1 MNGAAMRQLTIERA
15 AAVIIFLLLFALAVR
30 IPADSDMWWHIT
42 SGEYTLTQGMIH
54 ADPFSFTMAGQPWI
68 NHSWGAQ
75 LVLYGAWTLAGS
87 VGLALYTAALATAG
101 MYVIYRMSSGSVYL
115 RAFALVLGA
124 ATAAVF
130 WSPRPQMFSFLL
142 SAVALYLLRDYAR
155 HGRDRLWWIVP
166 LMVLWV
172 NLHAG
177 FSIGF
182 ILLGGYVAGEAL
194 TGLFVRDARAFH
206 WGRARRLLIVT
217 AVSVS
222 ALVLNPY
229 GLQIYGVPFQTV
241 SIGALQEYI
250 QEWNS
255 PNFHERHTWPFIA
268 LLLALLGAVG
278 AGSRRLTWADFG
290 LLSVTIFMSLTAGRN
305 IALFAVVATPAL
317 TDHLDAALA
326 ERGWALR
333 TVQRTTPRMAR
344 LNLAL
349 VALVAL
355 GALLKIVLVLDTQA
369 VRAAQ
374 AQFLPLEAVAYL
386 ETARPDGPVFNSYNW
401 GGYLIFAAPQYPV
414 FVDGRTDLY
423 GDAFLTKYLAA
434 ATGAP
439 AWRETLDSY
448 GVRLVIM
455 EAASGLAR
463 ALRAEPAWTL
473 AYEDSLA
480 AVFTRE
486 AQP

>member
-1 MNGAAMRQLTIERA
+1 MNGAAMRQLTIERTA
-15 AAVIIFLLLFALAVR
+15 SIVIFLLLFALAVR

-42 SGEYTLTQGMIH
+42 SGEHTLTQGMIY

-142 SAVALYLLRDYAR
+142 SAVALYLLRDYVR

-182 ILLGGYVAGEAL
+182 ILLGGYVTGEAL

-217 AVSVS
+217 AVSVP
-222 ALVLNPY
+222 ALMLNPY
-229 GLQIYGVPFQTV
+229 GPQIYGVPFQTV

-305 IALFAVVATPAL
+305 IALFAVVATPVL
-317 TDHLDAALA
+317 TDHLDAALT

-355 GALLKIVLVLDTQA
+355 GALLKIVLVLDAQA

-374 AQFLPLEAVAYL
+374 AQFMPLEAVAYL

-423 GDAFLTKYLAA
+423 GDTFLTEYLAA

-439 AWRETLDSY
+439 AWREILDAY
-448 GVRLVIM
+448 NVRLVIM

-463 ALRAEPAWTL
+463 ALRAEPSWTL

-480 AVFTRE
+480 VVFTRE